1 MYRVGQLLGEPNRR
15 QHERR
20 RTRAPQEA
28 RPSLFMMTPPK
39 PTPLKNRTTDTLEE
53 LHIAKIRIR
62 ELEAEVAKL
71 RRQNA
76 LLYKSNE
83 DRRDLVR
90 KMVGEQSHNKQKL
103 QEVLERLDEER
114 ESPPQRKSPQ
124 QERSRPQERR
134 SPQSISPK
142 SPPPTASMPFTPK
155 SPGELTPVNNSPPS
169 RPNFSFDPDDF
180 STILDDIDA
189 VLGKANGGEA
199 RSE

>member
-28 RPSLFMMTPPK
+28 RPSLFRMTPPK

-114 ESPPQRKSPQ
+114 KALHKGKAHSRNEAVRRKK
-124 QERSRPQERR
+124 E
-134 SPQSISPK
+134 PQSIIQNLLP
-142 SPPPTASMPFTPK
+142 ASMPFTPK
-155 SPGELTPVNNSPPS
+155 SPGELKAVNNSP
-169 RPNFSFDPDDF
+169 RQANFSFDPDDF
-180 STILDDIDA
+180 QQFWTTLMLLGRPTAVST
-189 VLGKANGGEA
+189 
-199 RSE
+199 